1 MWLTVAGLTLAGWLF
16 GVLGGVAAGFL
27 LRNQLRD
34 ALDPENLRA
43 A

>member
-1 MWLTVAGLTLAGWLF
+1 MNALTPNWLEWVGIAAD
-16 GVLGGVAAGFL
+16 AGFL
-27 LRNQLRD
+27 LRNRLRD